1 MRSFLNH
8 ISEAPKEKKPYSAC
22 DILSQPDHTT
32 FTKLYEKYR
41 GNLSID
47 PEDYGNEVDKTGAE
61 FLYNIR
67 EWFKQEGYD
76 KSRFLPKLKKTIEE
90 CKTRGEWTYY
100 TGKVYRGVFKK
111 VEGSNLKLEP
121 KIVKKSTGVSG
132 SQEMVTG
139 TMTYVSKYDM
149 QSWSAHTDVAHNF
162 AEKGVGTKSYK
173 PGDKVLKLPMLME
186 TTISK
191 QDSFMNPSWT
201 GANMFGG
208 ESEVVRLSNK
218 PLEAKVYI
226 DLYQVFKG
234 VRQMYAAHHTDN
246 ALSKMTLEK
255 AEKFI
260 HKTLKDM
267 GGEAFAKFLL
277 KRTMTNILPPDLMK
291 DYKGQ

>member
-1 MRSFLNH
+1 MRSFAAH

-41 GNLSID
+41 GAILY
-47 PEDYGNEVDKTGAE
+47 PEEFDKDVDESGAK
-61 FLYNIR
+61 LILNMR
-67 EWFKQEGYD
+67 DWFKQEGYD
-76 KSRFLPKLKKTIEE
+76 KSGFLPKLKKTIEE

-149 QSWSAHTDVAHNF
+149 QSWSAQTDVAHNF

-173 PGDKVLKLPMLME
+173 PGDKIMKLPMLME
-186 TTISK
+186 TTLSK
-191 QDSFMNPSWT
+191 QDSFLNPSWT
-201 GANMFGG
+201 GSSLFGG
-208 ESEVVRLSNK
+208 ESEVIRLSNK
-218 PLEAKVYI
+218 PLKSKVYI
-226 DLYQVFKG
+226 DLYQVFKV

-246 ALSKMTLEK
+246 TLNKMTLEK

-260 HKTLKDM
+260 HKTLKDI

-277 KRTMTNILPPDLMK
+277 KRTMTNILPPNLV
-291 DYKGQ
+291 KGHKE